1 MIKQVGVPRG
11 GIFVK
16 MSLEED
22 ALVFERK
29 DDPSIDAADWVH
41 GKKHPLLHLGG
52 WHIAKNARFPLKY
65 WAGQKIHLSFTFTSY
80 GKPCTNFLANPM
92 Q

>member
-1 MIKQVGVPRG
+1 MKQVGVPRG

-29 DDPSIDAADWVH
+29 DDPSIMQQTGCMEKNTHCSTWVDGILPRMPDFH
-41 GKKHPLLHLGG
+41 
-52 WHIAKNARFPLKY
+52 
-65 WAGQKIHLSFTFTSY
+65 
-80 GKPCTNFLANPM
+80 
-92 Q
+92 